1 MGPIVY
7 YYRLLHYEKAS
18 LLEARA
24 RLSGLLSQ
32 YGCVMGEA
40 IAGVSRRSLL
50 TLLRSPHV
58 NKKSREQFTTIY
70 YTLTFRVY
78 FEGAVS
84 LLSELET
91 SLRLAVAAE
100 GFLPYL
106 VIQRE
111 LQTTLAY
118 RSVAA
123 NYSSL

>member
-32 YGCVMGEA
+32 YGCVVGEA
-40 IAGVSRRSLL
+40 VAGVSRRSLL

-70 YTLTFRVY
+70 YTLTFRVSY
-78 FEGAVS
+78 GGLLS
-84 LLSELET
+84 LLPELET
-91 SLRLAVAAE
+91 SLRLTVAAE

-106 VIQRE
+106 VVQRE
-111 LQTTLAY
+111 LRTMLAY
-118 RSVAA
+118 RSGK
-123 NYSSL
+123 SL

>member
-24 RLSGLLSQ
+24 RLSSLLTQ
-32 YGCVMGEA
+32 YGCVVGEA
-40 IAGVSRRSLL
+40 VAGVSRRSLL

-70 YTLTFRVY
+70 YTLTFRVCY
-78 FEGAVS
+78 EGAVS
-84 LLSELET
+84 LLPELEA
-91 SLRLAVAAE
+91 SLRLTAAGE

-106 VIQRE
+106 VVQRE
-111 LQTTLAY
+111 LRTTLSY
-118 RSVAA
+118 HRTSR
-123 NYSSL
+123 